1 MPPLFDSPLS
11 PLDAI
16 RVRWWMLGIT
26 PTAKVRGRR
35 YRESRRDRRS
45 TVESFLIARQCGTY

>member
-1 MPPLFDSPLS
+1 MPPLFGSSLS
-11 PLDAI
+11 FFDAL

-26 PTAKVRGRR
+26 PTAKLRGKR
-35 YRESRRDRRS
+35 YRQNRRDRRS